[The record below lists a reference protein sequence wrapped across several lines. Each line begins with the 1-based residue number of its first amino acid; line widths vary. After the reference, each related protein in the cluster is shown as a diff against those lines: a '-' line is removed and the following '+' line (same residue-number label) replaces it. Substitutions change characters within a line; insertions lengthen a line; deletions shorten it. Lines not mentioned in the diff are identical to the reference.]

1 VAAAS
6 TTYFESPIDKGV
18 KRRRGGKMLH
28 QGIEAAIIGVAL
40 GSLLYALQTN
50 CYAWGS
56 LACAQIFF
64 IEVAADTIGAL
75 IVLFLILGGVVFILW
90 SRKPSPDE

>member
-1 VAAAS
+1 
-6 TTYFESPIDKGV
+6 
-18 KRRRGGKMLH
+18 MLH
-28 QGIEAAIIGVAL
+28 QAAEAAIIGVAL

-64 IEVAADTIGAL
+64 IEVAADSIDAL
-75 IVLFLILGGVVFILW
+75 IVLFLIFGGVVFILW
-90 SRKPSPDE
+90 SRKPSPDEELKPNREA